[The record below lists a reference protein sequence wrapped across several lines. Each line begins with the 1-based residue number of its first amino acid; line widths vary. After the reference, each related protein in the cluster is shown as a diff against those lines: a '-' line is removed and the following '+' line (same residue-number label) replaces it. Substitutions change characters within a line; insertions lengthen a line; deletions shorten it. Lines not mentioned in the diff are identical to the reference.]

1 MIKHNEFLL
10 SIVEGAIPGNL
21 PLEDLDSNS
30 YSKSLETQKL
40 TIIKQWREWF
50 LTIADGKRPANP
62 KTER

>member
-40 TIIKQWREWF
+40 TIIKQ
-50 LTIADGKRPANP
+50 
-62 KTER
+62 